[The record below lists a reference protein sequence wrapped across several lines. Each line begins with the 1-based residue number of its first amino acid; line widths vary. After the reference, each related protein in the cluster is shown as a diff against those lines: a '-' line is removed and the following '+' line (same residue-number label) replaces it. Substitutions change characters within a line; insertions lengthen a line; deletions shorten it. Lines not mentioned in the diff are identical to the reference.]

1 METERG
7 RPSGSARPE
16 PKRTNRAEPKRHTHI
31 KRTWLI
37 LHGDVIDEIES
48 ETVPNM
54 EVKPGER
61 RKRVLGSA
69 TTKEGLDRLRQTWQ
83 PRARGVTGRGEAY

>member
-1 METERG
+1 M
-7 RPSGSARPE
+7 
-16 PKRTNRAEPKRHTHI
+16 
-31 KRTWLI
+31 I
-37 LHGDVIDEIES
+37 LHGDVIDEVES
-48 ETVPNM
+48 ENVPNL

-69 TTKEGLDRLRQTWQ
+69 VNQEGLDRLRQTWQ